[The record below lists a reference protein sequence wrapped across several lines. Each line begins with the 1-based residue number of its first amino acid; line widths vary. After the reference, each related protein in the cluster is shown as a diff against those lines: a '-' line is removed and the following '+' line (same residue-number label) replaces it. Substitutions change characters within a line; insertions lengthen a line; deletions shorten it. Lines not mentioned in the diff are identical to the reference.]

1 MERWRDMNKKLKL
14 KIHESLSAVIPITL
28 IVLALGM
35 TVVPMELSTL
45 MLFLAG
51 AALLI
56 LGMGFFTL
64 GADMAMM
71 PIGEQVGTQLTRSKR
86 LWLIVAACFV
96 IGVIIT
102 VAEPDLQVLAR
113 QTPAVP
119 DRVLIFTVAAG
130 VGFFLV
136 VSFLRILFGWNL
148 SWLLIGF
155 YIVVFALAAFV
166 PDAFLAVAFDSGG
179 VTTGPI
185 TVPFIMALGLGL
197 TAVRGDK
204 NAESDSFGLVAL
216 CSIGPILSVLILG
229 MIYNPEGAGYTP
241 LSIPDIASTRE
252 LWLEFGH
259 ALPDYAKEVL
269 LALAPILAFFVVFQ
283 VFFLKLRR
291 KALVKI
297 LVGMLYTLVGLT
309 LFLTGVNV
317 GFMPAGNYIGKQLA
331 ELPYNWVL
339 VPLGMLI
346 GYYIVKAEPAVL
358 VLNKQVEEITGGA
371 ISQKVMMA
379 GLSIG
384 MSVSLG
390 LSMVRVLTGVSLLWF
405 LVPGYALALGL
416 SFLVPKIFTAIA
428 FDSGGVA
435 SGPLTATFLLP
446 FAMGACEAVGGNIL
460 TDAFGIVAMVAM
472 TPLITI
478 QIIGLVYQFKTRRA
492 PAAAEVHAVQDEEI
506 IEFGVSAGE
515 DAT

>member
-1 MERWRDMNKKLKL
+1 MNKKLKL

-166 PDAFLAVAFDSGG
+166 PD
-179 VTTGPI
+179 
-185 TVPFIMALGLGL
+185 
-197 TAVRGDK
+197 RK
-204 NAESDSFGLVAL
+204 
-216 CSIGPILSVLILG
+216 SV
-229 MIYNPEGAGYTP
+229 
-241 LSIPDIASTRE
+241 
-252 LWLEFGH
+252 
-259 ALPDYAKEVL
+259 V
-269 LALAPILAFFVVFQ
+269 
-283 VFFLKLRR
+283 
-291 KALVKI
+291 
-297 LVGMLYTLVGLT
+297 
-309 LFLTGVNV
+309 
-317 GFMPAGNYIGKQLA
+317 
-331 ELPYNWVL
+331 
-339 VPLGMLI
+339 
-346 GYYIVKAEPAVL
+346 
-358 VLNKQVEEITGGA
+358 
-371 ISQKVMMA
+371 
-379 GLSIG
+379 
-384 MSVSLG
+384 
-390 LSMVRVLTGVSLLWF
+390 
-405 LVPGYALALGL
+405 
-416 SFLVPKIFTAIA
+416 
-428 FDSGGVA
+428 
-435 SGPLTATFLLP
+435 
-446 FAMGACEAVGGNIL
+446 
-460 TDAFGIVAMVAM
+460 
-472 TPLITI
+472 
-478 QIIGLVYQFKTRRA
+478 
-492 PAAAEVHAVQDEEI
+492 
-506 IEFGVSAGE
+506 
-515 DAT
+515 

>member
-1 MERWRDMNKKLKL
+1 MNKKLKL

-216 CSIGPILSVLILG
+216 CSIGPFRAHPGYDLQPRRGRLYAAVHSGHCQHAGALAGIRPRPAGLRERG
-229 MIYNPEGAGYTP
+229 PAGAGAHP
-241 LSIPDIASTRE
+241 RVFRGVSGLLPEAAPQGSGKDPG
-252 LWLEFGH
+252 GH
-259 ALPDYAKEVL
+259 AVHAGGADAVPDGRERGLYARGQL
-269 LALAPILAFFVVFQ
+269 H
-283 VFFLKLRR
+283 R
-291 KALVKI
+291 KA
-297 LVGMLYTLVGLT
+297 
-309 LFLTGVNV
+309 
-317 GFMPAGNYIGKQLA
+317 AGRA
-331 ELPYNWVL
+331 
-339 VPLGMLI
+339 
-346 GYYIVKAEPAVL
+346 
-358 VLNKQVEEITGGA
+358 
-371 ISQKVMMA
+371 
-379 GLSIG
+379 
-384 MSVSLG
+384 
-390 LSMVRVLTGVSLLWF
+390 
-405 LVPGYALALGL
+405 AL
-416 SFLVPKIFTAIA
+416 
-428 FDSGGVA
+428 
-435 SGPLTATFLLP
+435 
-446 FAMGACEAVGGNIL
+446 
-460 TDAFGIVAMVAM
+460 
-472 TPLITI
+472 
-478 QIIGLVYQFKTRRA
+478 
-492 PAAAEVHAVQDEEI
+492 
-506 IEFGVSAGE
+506 
-515 DAT
+515 

>member
-155 YIVVFALAAFV
+155 YIVVFALAVFV
-166 PDAFLAVAFDSGG
+166 PDAFLY
-179 VTTGPI
+179 PWR
-185 TVPFIMALGLGL
+185 L
-197 TAVRGDK
+197 T
-204 NAESDSFGLVAL
+204 
-216 CSIGPILSVLILG
+216 
-229 MIYNPEGAGYTP
+229 
-241 LSIPDIASTRE
+241 
-252 LWLEFGH
+252 
-259 ALPDYAKEVL
+259 
-269 LALAPILAFFVVFQ
+269 
-283 VFFLKLRR
+283 
-291 KALVKI
+291 
-297 LVGMLYTLVGLT
+297 
-309 LFLTGVNV
+309 
-317 GFMPAGNYIGKQLA
+317 
-331 ELPYNWVL
+331 
-339 VPLGMLI
+339 
-346 GYYIVKAEPAVL
+346 
-358 VLNKQVEEITGGA
+358 
-371 ISQKVMMA
+371 
-379 GLSIG
+379 
-384 MSVSLG
+384 
-390 LSMVRVLTGVSLLWF
+390 
-405 LVPGYALALGL
+405 
-416 SFLVPKIFTAIA
+416 
-428 FDSGGVA
+428 
-435 SGPLTATFLLP
+435 
-446 FAMGACEAVGGNIL
+446 
-460 TDAFGIVAMVAM
+460 
-472 TPLITI
+472 
-478 QIIGLVYQFKTRRA
+478 
-492 PAAAEVHAVQDEEI
+492 PAA
-506 IEFGVSAGE
+506 
-515 DAT
+515 

>member
-1 MERWRDMNKKLKL
+1 MNKKLKL

-155 YIVVFALAAFV
+155 YIVVFALAVFV
-166 PDAFLAVAFDSGG
+166 PDAFWRGIRFRRRDD
-179 VTTGPI
+179 GPI

-216 CSIGPILSVLILG
+216 CSIGP
-229 MIYNPEGAGYTP
+229 
-241 LSIPDIASTRE
+241 
-252 LWLEFGH
+252 
-259 ALPDYAKEVL
+259 
-269 LALAPILAFFVVFQ
+269 
-283 VFFLKLRR
+283 
-291 KALVKI
+291 
-297 LVGMLYTLVGLT
+297 
-309 LFLTGVNV
+309 
-317 GFMPAGNYIGKQLA
+317 
-331 ELPYNWVL
+331 
-339 VPLGMLI
+339 
-346 GYYIVKAEPAVL
+346 
-358 VLNKQVEEITGGA
+358 
-371 ISQKVMMA
+371 
-379 GLSIG
+379 
-384 MSVSLG
+384 
-390 LSMVRVLTGVSLLWF
+390 
-405 LVPGYALALGL
+405 
-416 SFLVPKIFTAIA
+416 SFPCSSWA
-428 FDSGGVA
+428 
-435 SGPLTATFLLP
+435 
-446 FAMGACEAVGGNIL
+446 
-460 TDAFGIVAMVAM
+460 
-472 TPLITI
+472 
-478 QIIGLVYQFKTRRA
+478 
-492 PAAAEVHAVQDEEI
+492 
-506 IEFGVSAGE
+506 
-515 DAT
+515 